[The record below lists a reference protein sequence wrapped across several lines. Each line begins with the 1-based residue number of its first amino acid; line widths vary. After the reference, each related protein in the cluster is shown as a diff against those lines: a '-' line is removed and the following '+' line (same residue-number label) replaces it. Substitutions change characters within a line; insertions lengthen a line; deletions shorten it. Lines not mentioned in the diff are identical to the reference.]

1 MRAVLL
7 IVLLLA
13 VSTFTVR
20 VNPRYFDMNGKT
32 KIATLTN
39 NFNNKWG
46 DALKD
51 RLVNYKPASMSSKKR
66 DGGNHFSPHLPS
78 PTASST
84 YYFVDV
90 YAVGEATYY
99 ESFPGARDASAVI
112 INPTPITVVVAVDT
126 VGQRFIQFDAFDG
139 EIVTAEGYWTWF
151 VNASSGQVA
160 CSYDPHNF
168 AFVQSASAMVVRR
181 DKSPTFDET
190 TVNYFDGERCD
201 SYTTKVWSTMGLSVD
216 PGRNNRGA
224 ISFNYMIDALT
235 NNTLFYR
242 FDETPTTTIQQDG
255 GTCVYNQNAFI
266 GAGFDFRT
274 VNSTI
279 LPLWRAP
286 ANIFEGDPSCHI
298 DNDVTKPL
306 NTQLQLYTEAFC
318 GQC

>member
-1 MRAVLL
+1 MHTLLFVVLF
-7 IVLLLA
+7 LA
-13 VSTFTVR
+13 IGAFSGR
-20 VNPRYFDMNGKT
+20 VNPRYFDTNGKA
-32 KIATLTN
+32 KITTLTN
-39 NFNNKWG
+39 NFNSKWG

-51 RLVNYKPASMSSKKR
+51 RFVNYQPASMTNRKR
-66 DGGNHFSPHLPS
+66 DGNNRHPYLPS
-78 PTASST
+78 PIASST
-84 YYFVDV
+84 LYFVDV

-99 ESFPGARDASAVI
+99 ESFPSARDQSAVE

-139 EIVTAEGYWTWF
+139 EIVTADGYWAWF
-151 VNASSGQVA
+151 VNASSGQVV

-190 TVNYFDGERCD
+190 TVNYFDGEFPN
-201 SYTTKVWSTMGLSVD
+201 SYTTKVWSTLGLSVD

-224 ISFNYMIDALT
+224 ISFNYMIDGYT
-235 NNTLFYR
+235 NYTLFYR
-242 FDETPTTTIQQDG
+242 FDETPTSTIQQNN
-255 GTCVYNQNAFI
+255 GTCAYNQNFFI

-279 LPLWRAP
+279 LPLSRAP
-286 ANIFEGDPSCHI
+286 ANIFQGDPSCHI
-298 DNDVTKPL
+298 DNNVNKPL
-306 NTQLQLYTEAFC
+306 NTNLQLYTQAFC